1 MNIEELEEALAEILP
16 AGFQIDTNKHG
27 QIIISTNLTQDDD
40 GELIDF
46 ESDEDEDLDFD
57 PDSEPL
63 EEDDDEDD

>member
-16 AGFQIDTNKHG
+16 SGFQIDTNKHG

-40 GELIDF
+40 GELVDF
-46 ESDEDEDLDFD
+46 ESDEDEDPDFD

-63 EEDDDEDD
+63 EEDDEDD